1 MHMSA
6 EPSPLHDMTEGVMH
20 SVAMTIM
27 YPLIHYACMAFKRVL
42 GYTEIIMKVKLKK
55 SGYNIFQDI
64 PFSCV
69 LPTVR
74 LITLHH
80 SYGV

>member
-6 EPSPLHDMTEGVMH
+6 EPSPLHDIMTKGVMH

-42 GYTEIIMKVKLKK
+42 GYSISVLFSADQCPSKSRGRGRTYYSIKL
-55 SGYNIFQDI
+55 
-64 PFSCV
+64 
-69 LPTVR
+69 
-74 LITLHH
+74 
-80 SYGV
+80 